1 MSAQSPEMQPI
12 EKFVYDNSESSNSS
26 TEVFVGLRCY
36 SIFMLMHVYTKD
48 NGLVEYSQKYYDGA
62 QTFLKVAVES
72 QNPKNQE
79 FLTNQIDRMTGLYKE
94 RFLEAKA
101 RTGNMSDDPIISADL
116 QFCSGLLSPVS

>member
-1 MSAQSPEMQPI
+1 MQPI
-12 EKFVYDNSESSNSS
+12 EKFVYDNSESSNGS

-48 NGLVEYSQKYYDGA
+48 NGLVEYSKKYYDGA
-62 QTFLKVAVES
+62 QTFLTVAIES
-72 QNPKNQE
+72 QNPKNQD
-79 FLTNQIDRMTGLYKE
+79 FLTNQIDRMTGLYRE

-116 QFCSGLLSPVS
+116 QFCSGLLSSV